1 MLDTYDEKVPGGT
14 GKSFDWTLAESITR
28 DSDIRLVLA
37 GGLNP
42 SNVSTAVQRLHPF
55 GIDVSTGVESAPRL
69 KDFNKM
75 KKFIEGARSV

>member
-1 MLDTYDEKVPGGT
+1 
-14 GKSFDWTLAESITR
+14 
-28 DSDIRLVLA
+28 
-37 GGLNP
+37 
-42 SNVSTAVQRLHPF
+42 VSTAVQRLHPF